1 MALDDFVEKKFA
13 LYGFICN
20 FAWFNLRL
28 KSMGAFFVN
37 IRTYE
42 KATCLNNYKHNL

>member
-20 FAWFNLRL
+20 FVTDKLGR
-28 KSMGAFFVN
+28 
-37 IRTYE
+37 
-42 KATCLNNYKHNL
+42 LNNKVLF